1 MKKIDVL
8 DKKIL
13 QILQA
18 DGEVSLDEIAQRVH
32 SSRTPVWNR
41 IRKMKESGV
50 IRKIAA
56 DLDPEKIGLNSC
68 FFVLVRTSAHASEWL
83 NRFTQA
89 IESLPEI
96 VEAHRLAGDIDYI
109 LKVYVADAHAFDAF
123 YQRLVS
129 RVEIFNVTSTLS
141 MEVMKPYSGIPLD
154 QIRE

>member
-1 MKKIDVL
+1 MTKKIDRL

-13 QILQA
+13 QILQN
-18 DGEVSLDEIAQRVH
+18 DGEVSLDEIAQRVG

-56 DLDPEKIGLNSC
+56 ELDPEKLGLGSC
-68 FFVLVRTSAHASEWL
+68 FFVLVRTSAHASEWV

-89 IESLPEI
+89 IDDLPEI
-96 VEAHRLAGDIDYI
+96 VEAHRLAGEIDYI
-109 LKVYVADAHAFDAF
+109 LKVYVADTQAFDAF
-123 YQRLVS
+123 YQRLVN

-141 MEVMKPYSGIPLD
+141 MEVMKPHSGVWLD
-154 QIRE
+154 QL